1 MSAQVPCDGRSDR
14 ACDQIAL
21 LKSTIEVIG
30 DEPTN
35 LLSTKIIRVVITM
48 TQYISTDQDAA
59 FHFGAKAFC
68 SGAPVEVTQ
77 VARIV
82 GAMAVSHA
90 IESAQIT

>member
-1 MSAQVPCDGRSDR
+1 MGAQIPGHGGGNW

-35 LLSTKIIRVVITM
+35 LLRAKVVRVVITM
-48 TQYISTDQDAA
+48 TQYISTHQDAA

-68 SGAPVEVTQ
+68 ARAPVK
-77 VARIV
+77 IP
-82 GAMAVSHA
+82 
-90 IESAQIT
+90 